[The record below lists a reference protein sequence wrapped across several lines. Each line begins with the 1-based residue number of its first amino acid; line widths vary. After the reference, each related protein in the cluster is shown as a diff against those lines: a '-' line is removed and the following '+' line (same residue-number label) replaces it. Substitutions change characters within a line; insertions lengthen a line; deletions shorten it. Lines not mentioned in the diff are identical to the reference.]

1 MVTGD
6 GDSHPQ
12 VSSPVFITHHHQY
25 VCGLISIAQ
34 SAMQAVGQPY
44 ESSKFTLK
52 EDHKFSRRVIVSRRQ
67 GGQSQP
73 GVNSQ
78 FGSPAGWLSQL
89 GLMREITTENTEGET
104 KKNNAMGSLVMSR
117 VVGAEGS
124 PGLD

>member
-78 FGSPAGWLSQL
+78 FWLTSWLVQSTGSHE
-89 GLMREITTENTEGET
+89 RNYNR
-104 KKNNAMGSLVMSR
+104 KH
-117 VVGAEGS
+117 
-124 PGLD
+124 